1 MFVPKLDGGSGC
13 FDEDDEQLICV
24 DEDDELSVD
33 ETIDEELEEELLS
46 ETLPAAE

>member
-1 MFVPKLDGGSGC
+1 MFVPKFDVGSGC
-13 FDEDDEQLICV
+13 SDDDEQLICV